1 MKGHLLVPLAALAFA
16 IGTALVYA
24 EQGTQPGGKA
34 PSGAQTPDAPP
45 AAGDKKGKPK
55 ESGEGKQGTQPKGT
69 EPKQGAQPKATEPKQ
84 DPKQGA
90 QPKATEPKTEPKAK
104 DIQPKAA
111 DPKQKNG
118 APPATGDKAAPKADK
133 GGKGTTTI
141 TTEQRTEIRQTIIKS
156 GSAPRVTNVDFTISV
171 GTVVPRTVKVAVL
184 PPRVIEIYPAWRG
197 YRYFLVGDR
206 IIIIDDAYRIVF
218 IIET

>member
-69 EPKQGAQPKATEPKQ
+69 E
-84 DPKQGA
+84 PKQGA